1 MSMEILD
8 NVVTKEMKRQSH
20 LVIFFSLLFFSF
32 AVFFFFFRGGGLH
45 NFKEIWIMAC
55 LTMTKLIIKGWSKE
69 GGRERGRGICPS
81 FHSSPFQVFQGFKF
95 LVSESFKNESI
106 LNVIDC
112 TANSNSHRNSASNIW
127 MLSEENKSK
136 KIIIPKSIENN
147 KYVLNLK
154 FRLHLCSGI
163 CHYLVYL
170 FRVSRKKNNVIK
182 TYRHLSLTH

>member
-1 MSMEILD
+1 
-8 NVVTKEMKRQSH
+8 
-20 LVIFFSLLFFSF
+20 
-32 AVFFFFFRGGGLH
+32 
-45 NFKEIWIMAC
+45 MAC

-127 MLSEENKSK
+127 MLCEENKSK